1 MKAKGRRQRMV
12 DEVWRMK
19 DIQQMIN
26 DEGKE
31 KTNGKWWRIK
41 NKVKIIND
49 EALRIKLQI
58 KNDKGW
64 RKKYIW

>member
-1 MKAKGRRQRMV
+1 
-12 DEVWRMK
+12 
-19 DIQQMIN
+19 MIN

-49 EALRIKLQI
+49 EGLRIKLQI